1 MNISRKQNEKWRDSK
16 IERTDL
22 GLLNQ
27 VKTRHEGR
35 KKKKSIHAREK
46 IWMERLM
53 EDVGKG

>member
-35 KKKKSIHAREK
+35 KKKKVYMQEK
-46 IWMERLM
+46 KFGWR
-53 EDVGKG
+53 D